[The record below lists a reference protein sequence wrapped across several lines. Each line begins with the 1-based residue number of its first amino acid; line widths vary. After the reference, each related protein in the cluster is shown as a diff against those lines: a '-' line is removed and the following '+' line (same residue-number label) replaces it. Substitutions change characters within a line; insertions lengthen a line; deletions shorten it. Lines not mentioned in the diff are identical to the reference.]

1 MYSVIRIGN
10 CFVIVD
16 SDTQIKR
23 VLKPEKTRRVISM
36 DGNDA
41 DFRDVKKGAAQFG
54 TAPGYRVLSAMI
66 LRICFARIAE
76 RMRKHRLP

>member
-1 MYSVIRIGN
+1 MQVI
-10 CFVIVD
+10 F
-16 SDTQIKR
+16 
-23 VLKPEKTRRVISM
+23 M

-41 DFRDVKKGAAQFG
+41 DFRDMEKGAARFR
-54 TAPGYRVLSAMI
+54 TAPEYRVPSAMN